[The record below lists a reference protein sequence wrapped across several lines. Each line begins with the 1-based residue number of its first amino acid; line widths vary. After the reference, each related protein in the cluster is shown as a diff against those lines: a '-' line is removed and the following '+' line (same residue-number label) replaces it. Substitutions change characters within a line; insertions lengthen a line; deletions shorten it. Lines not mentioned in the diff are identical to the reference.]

1 MMTKSINHLFGLL
14 IVISFFS
21 TDLVSQCDTWNGKP
35 NVDELTDAHTVY
47 RGLVKSEDYAGAEE
61 YWTQVYEAAPAADGK
76 RDFHFTDGAKI
87 YVNKFK
93 NASDDAQKKEFADR
107 VEQFYNEAI
116 ACYDAGTLTS
126 KRGKEQAISTL
137 YSKMGYDMYYS
148 LRSPYSKVLEAYE
161 KSLESGGAETS
172 YAIVTPLSSVAVYQ
186 FQKGLIDK
194 AKALKVYQDLEKLCL
209 DKAGHKYEAY
219 YKQAFGA
226 MKGEYKKVESEV
238 FDCEYF
244 VNDFQKRFG
253 DDPNELEY
261 EQLKSI
267 IVTLKRQGCVEGV
280 AYLDKFENTFKSQT
294 GAINAQKQA
303 EFEANNPGMVANK
316 LYKAGDFEGAI
327 TKYKEAI
334 KNEKDADQKA
344 SYHFSLASI
353 IFRKKKLYSEARRE
367 ARKAADLRPGWGQ
380 PYALVGDMYST
391 SARNCGD
398 SWNQSL
404 AVLSAIEKWQT
415 ALRLELDPQVKD
427 ATRKKIVAYQ
437 KSKPARE
444 DGFMQGVKPGD
455 KQTVGCWIKET
466 VTISYK

>member
-1 MMTKSINHLFGLL
+1 MMTKKINQILGLL

-21 TDLVSQCDTWNGKP
+21 TDLISQCETWNGNP

-61 YWTQVYEAAPAADGK
+61 YWKQVYEAAPAADGK

-93 NASDDAQKKEFADR
+93 TASDDAQKKEFASR
-107 VEQFYNEAI
+107 VEEFYNEAI
-116 ACYDAGTLTS
+116 ACYDAGSLTS

-148 LRSPYSKVLEAYE
+148 LRSPYSKVMEAYE
-161 KSLESGGAETS
+161 KSLEFGGAETS

-194 AKALKVYQDLEKLCL
+194 AKALKVYQDLERLCL
-209 DKAGHKYEAY
+209 DKEGHKYEAY

-244 VNDFQKRFG
+244 VQDFTKRFG
-253 DDPNELEY
+253 DDPNALEY

-267 IVTLKRQGCVEGV
+267 IVTLKRQGCTAGV
-280 AYLDKFENTFKSQT
+280 AYLDKFESTFKAQT
-294 GAINAQKQA
+294 SAINAQKQA
-303 EFEANNPGMVANK
+303 EYEANNPGILANK
-316 LYKAGDFEGAI
+316 LYKAGDFDGAMD
-327 TKYKEAI
+327 KYREAI
-334 KNEKDADQKA
+334 KGESDARQKA
-344 SYHFSLASI
+344 NYHLSLAVI
-353 IFRKKKLYSEARRE
+353 LFRKKNEFSLARRE
-367 ARKAADLRPGWGQ
+367 ARKAAELRPEWGQ
-380 PYALVGDMYST
+380 PYGLVGDMYST

-404 AVLSAIEKWQT
+404 AVLAAIEKWQT
-415 ALRLELDPQVKD
+415 ALRLELDPQVKE
-427 ATRKKIVAYQ
+427 ATKKKIVTYQ

-455 KQTVGCWIKET
+455 KQTVGCWVKET
-466 VTISYK
+466 VTVSYK